1 MYPNYCY
8 APKGL
13 GSKSKSKP
21 KPRST
26 ADSTAAAQ
34 PKSRS
39 TRDVAKR
46 PVRRRIVYTSSP
58 SPTPSLEERS
68 DFESESE
75 VVVKQ
80 EDDSGDEFVPTSEIP
95 VLELS
100 PPPVEKKVS
109 SLSPQFL
116 ESEF

>member
-21 KPRST
+21 KPRFT
-26 ADSTAAAQ
+26 ADSTAAQ

-39 TRDVAKR
+39 TRVVAER
-46 PVRRRIVYTSSP
+46 RVRRRVVYTSSP

-68 DFESESE
+68 NFESEEE

-80 EDDSGDEFVPTSEIP
+80 EDDPEEKFVPTSEIP

-100 PPPVEKKVS
+100 PPPVEKKVCS
-109 SLSPQFL
+109 SSPQSI